1 MKAINAGNYGIYP
14 PFALTLRTPPTA
26 QGDRIC
32 YCRSYHDNGGL
43 YGFAESKSLGL
54 IPIAE
59 PLCKLLRGLPDRSC
73 WFSKSSLCAL
83 RETVPAAM
91 LVECGFFSNPGEPTA
106 NTTDSSASPDL
117 PATMQMPL
125 FRIREQSPRSPLPPT
140 TGEGFFMPARHTS
153 DCKTLF
159 PKRISMSCS
168 LSCSFIKTKTAS
180 ILFQTLAVVLR
191 WWRRRESNPCPEG
204 R

>member
-1 MKAINAGNYGIYP
+1 
-14 PFALTLRTPPTA
+14 
-26 QGDRIC
+26 
-32 YCRSYHDNGGL
+32 
-43 YGFAESKSLGL
+43 
-54 IPIAE
+54 
-59 PLCKLLRGLPDRSC
+59 
-73 WFSKSSLCAL
+73 
-83 RETVPAAM
+83 M

-180 ILFQTLAVVLR
+180 VLFQTLAVVLK
-191 WWRRRESNPCPEG
+191 WWRRHYFFIVPKMKNRAFPMVFCVFNVAKMNQTHYKCTAVCTAVLLWHHYSKRGTRDSEKT
-204 R
+204 